1 MSSAGAIN
9 LLHHQPLPHSTR
21 KRSDV
26 VRHSMLWPSLVE
38 YLGFYELGVL
48 CEGTC
53 KKTKYFAVCIG
64 TTHIAASPK
73 LGTQSQAYQ
82 GMKETVSTSF
92 YRFAFIV
99 NLK

>member
-9 LLHHQPLPHSTR
+9 LLHYQPLPHSRR

-26 VRHSMLWPSLVE
+26 VRHSMLWPSLVK
-38 YLGFYELGVL
+38 YLVFYELGVF
-48 CEGTC
+48 CEGIC
-53 KKTKYFAVCIG
+53 KKIMYFVVCIG

-82 GMKETVSTSF
+82 GMKETVST
-92 YRFAFIV
+92 
-99 NLK
+99 